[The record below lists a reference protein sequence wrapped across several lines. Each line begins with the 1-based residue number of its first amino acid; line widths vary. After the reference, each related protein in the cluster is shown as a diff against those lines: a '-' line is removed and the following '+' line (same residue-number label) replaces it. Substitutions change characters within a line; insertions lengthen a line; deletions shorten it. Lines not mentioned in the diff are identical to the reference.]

1 MTAVDQVGER
11 RFDSDVVNRLQSHS
25 EIEIGPEIVRAL
37 GLSEGEYSEIL
48 ALLGRVPKLVEL
60 SIIAVMWSEHCCY
73 KSSRSVLRG
82 LPTEG
87 PLILQGPGENAGAV
101 DLGEGLAVVFKVE
114 SHNHPSFVMP
124 YHGAATGVGGIL
136 RDIFTLGA
144 RPIALLDALRF
155 GPTDDKICRSTF
167 HGVIDGIAGY
177 GNSIGVPTVGGEL
190 FFDRSFARNPIIN
203 VMAVGV
209 AKADELVFG
218 RADGPGNPVFLL
230 GARTGRDGIHGA
242 TFASDTMAGE
252 AGESRPQVQ
261 IGDPF
266 AGKELMEAVLE
277 LARAEFL
284 VGIQDMGAAGLTCS
298 SIEMSSRSGTGMVLE
313 LEKVPVREEGMT
325 PQEIML
331 SESQERML
339 AIVERGS
346 EDRLRALFA
355 NRDLVCE
362 QVGEVKASGK
372 LEVLWHGTKVADLPI
387 APLADGA
394 PLVDRPA
401 SPPPGWSPNT
411 EPEPLPDP
419 MPGVRES
426 LLALLAS
433 ENLRSRA
440 HVYTQYDHTVRADS
454 LLKPGEGDAAVL
466 RLRGREDAL
475 AVTLDGN
482 SRQVALHPREGAAL
496 TVAEAARNLA
506 CVGARPLAVTD
517 GLNFAS
523 PERPEI
529 SWQFRESVVGLT
541 EGCLALS
548 TPVVSGNVSFYNET
562 GDMRILPSPTVG
574 MVGKLQRAEQAR
586 GMGWRQAGDSVAL
599 LGQNLGRVSG
609 SEYQLL
615 CNGQPSGS
623 GPGVDLAAE
632 ASLVELLV
640 ATAERGLL
648 QSAHDV
654 SQGGLLVAL
663 AECCLVADN
672 DLGVEIDRLVGTE
685 SGGTESGDNESGGD
699 TVPRWDALLFGEEG
713 GRAIV
718 SFDPAS
724 ADELVTLASTHGVP
738 FQVIGNVVQEMFRV
752 RELPDL
758 EDLDLPVAAMHA
770 AWSPG
775 DGVAGFDWPTGTNDK
790 ELS

>member
-1 MTAVDQVGER
+1 MTAVDAAGER

-25 EIEIGPEIVRAL
+25 EIEIGPEIVRAH
-37 GLSEGEYSEIL
+37 GLSESEYSEIL
-48 ALLGRVPKLVEL
+48 ALLGRIPSLVEL
-60 SIIAVMWSEHCCY
+60 SIISVMWSEHCCY
-73 KSSRSVLRG
+73 KSSRAVLRG

-101 DLGEGLAVVFKVE
+101 DLGDGLAAVFKVE

-167 HGVIDGIAGY
+167 HGVIEGIAGY

-209 AKADELVFG
+209 AREDQLVFG

-277 LARAEFL
+277 LSRAEFL

-372 LEVLWHGTKVADLPI
+372 LEVLWHGTLVADLPI

-394 PLVDRPA
+394 PLVERPA
-401 SPPPGWSPNT
+401 TPPVGWSAT
-411 EPEPLPDP
+411 AEPEPLPEP
-419 MPGVRES
+419 MPDIAES

-433 ENLRSRA
+433 ENLRNRA
-440 HVYTQYDHTVRADS
+440 HVYTQYDHTVRGDS
-454 LLKPGEGDAAVL
+454 LLRPGDGDAAVL

-482 SRQVALHPREGAAL
+482 SRFVALHPREGAAL

-529 SWQFRESVVGLT
+529 FWQFREAVAGLSD
-541 EGCLALS
+541 GCLALS

-562 GDMRILPSPTVG
+562 GDLRVLPSPTVG
-574 MVGKLQRAEQAR
+574 MVGQLKRAEQAR
-586 GMGWRQAGDSVAL
+586 GMGWCQAGDTVAL
-599 LGQNLGRVSG
+599 LGRNLGRISG
-609 SEYQLL
+609 SEYQNL
-615 CNGQPSGS
+615 CDGRPSGS
-623 GPGVDLAAE
+623 GPGVDLEAE
-632 ASLVELLV
+632 AALVDFLV
-640 ATAERGLL
+640 ATSAGRLL
-648 QSAHDV
+648 RSAHDV

-663 AECCLVADN
+663 AECCLVARDG
-672 DLGVEIDRLVGTE
+672 LGVEVDRLTTP
-685 SGGTESGDNESGGD
+685 SDSATQSSD
-699 TVPRWDALLFGEEG
+699 RAARLDALLFGEEG
-713 GRAIV
+713 GRAVV
-718 SFDPAS
+718 SFDPKL
-724 ADELVTLASTHGVP
+724 ADQVAELALTHGVP
-738 FQVIGNVVQEMFRV
+738 FRIVGTVVGGTGLPETLRV
-752 RELPDL
+752 RTAADL
-758 EDLDLPVAAMHA
+758 EDLDLPVAALRA

-775 DGVAGFDWPTGTNDK
+775 EGVAGFDWPTGTNG
-790 ELS
+790 EESS